1 MSYSTDLTDTEWE
14 ILEPILHQILPIL
27 KATRP
32 PNWTKREILN
42 GIFYQLKN
50 GCNWQDLPK
59 YLPPYST
66 VYWYYKQWRSQGV
79 LEELMIFLHS
89 RVREQVKKNRIGLH

>member
-14 ILEPILHQILPIL
+14 IIEPILHQILPIK

-42 GIFYQLKN
+42 GRFYQLKKAN
-50 GCNWQDLPK
+50 LSDDSGWI
-59 YLPPYST
+59 
-66 VYWYYKQWRSQGV
+66 
-79 LEELMIFLHS
+79 ELWNLS
-89 RVREQVKKNRIGLH
+89 VTGKPR